1 MGRHFFTGGIMPSDD
16 LLHYFQRN
24 VTLIDHWQVPGWHY
38 QLTSEAWLANQ
49 DRHRAALM
57 PILAATDGADE
68 ATKWGVYW
76 RVFFMSGSELFGYNQ
91 GREWLVSHYL
101 FEKQ

>member
-1 MGRHFFTGGIMPSDD
+1 MPSDD

-57 PILAATDGADE
+57 PILAATYGADQ
-68 ATKWGVYW
+68 ATKWWVYW
-76 RVFFMSGSELFGYNQ
+76 RVFFMSCAELFGYNQ